1 MPGLKGAGS
10 GFGDTGGSVA
20 IGGSAAI
27 GGVAAIGGSAAVFA
41 SLPPRP
47 TPTGRGPVA
56 QLVRAHA

>member
-41 SLPPRP
+41 SLPPAQRP
-47 TPTGRGPVA
+47 PGAG
-56 QLVRAHA
+56 L